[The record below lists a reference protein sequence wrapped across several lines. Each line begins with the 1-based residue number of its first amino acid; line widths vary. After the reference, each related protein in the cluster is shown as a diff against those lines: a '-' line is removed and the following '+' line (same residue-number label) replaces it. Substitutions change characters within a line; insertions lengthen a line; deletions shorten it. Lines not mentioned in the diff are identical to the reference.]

1 MKHGLDGIDEGLGR
15 VIGTSVERWSLS
27 GSGERWCVIG
37 RAPEEAAEAAEAEE
51 ADEPEE
57 ARGDSCFR

>member
-1 MKHGLDGIDEGLGR
+1 M
-15 VIGTSVERWSLS
+15 
-27 GSGERWCVIG
+27 IG